1 MMTACT
7 KSTALLKPN
16 IPANLMQPCE
26 HFNKL
31 EDSTGKVVTLWA
43 VDTITKGNE
52 CAAKVDTWIEIGK
65 AL

>member
-1 MMTACT
+1 
-7 KSTALLKPN
+7 
-16 IPANLMQPCE
+16 MQPCE